1 MGPKGSRIPTGPKT
15 RHTVIRNIQS
25 ALQTYLDDG
34 HTIVLLAVSDDEFS
48 HGEDG
53 KTPGCRKGQMTS
65 ETGKATVMP
74 DQTGTTLVYNTEIIQ
89 MYSLLFKCT
98 ETRTNKSRFLFA
110 WNVEKSEKWQWYIG
124 APNLTNKMK
133 DGNSV
138 GLITQNV
145 TKRVAKNSTK
155 VILPALAKMTFSDDT
170 FMWSSSGD
178 DEKFQV
184 VKETKNGKFFWWQT
198 QDTGAAMLL
207 TENVSLGGD
216 FKFREI

>member
-15 RHTVIRNIQS
+15 RHTVIRNIQL
-25 ALQTYLDDG
+25 ALQSYLGDG
-34 HTIVLLAVSDDEFS
+34 HTIDLLVVSDDEFS

-74 DQTGTTLVYNTEIIQ
+74 NQTGTTLVYNTEIIQ
-89 MYSLLFKCT
+89 MYSRLFKCT
-98 ETRTNKSRFLFA
+98 ETGTNNSRFLFA
-110 WNVEKSEKWQWYIG
+110 WNVKKSKKWQWYIG

-170 FMWSSSGD
+170 FMWSISGGD
-178 DEKFQV
+178 VFQV
-184 VKETKNGKFFWWQT
+184 KKETKKDEFFWWQT

-207 TENVSLGGD
+207 TENVSLGGE
-216 FKFREI
+216 FEFREI